1 MEYSKAKRIRKTGLF
16 KLIAQKKFE
25 EGQGLGSSIGGA
37 ISDKFKAKATGFKE
51 AFDPLNMTRKL
62 FGKGLIGDVAV
73 TGLGRLFGRKESDI
87 DYFGGFKRKTK
98 KNPNFS
104 SITPGVIRPLKFGDS
119 VADILGKM
127 YNFMLKTDE
136 KKKVN
141 DEIEAA
147 FRQEQIDEDERRHQ
161 ELIKVVKKFTG
172 KKATATKD
180 SKDTDD
186 ITGILGILKKLFIGE
201 IAAWASGLLESI
213 WSAIKFVAGIL
224 EVFKALLPK
233 KPPAPGRVSRGKTD
247 KANAPKKVTK
257 SVTKE
262 GKTVYKDE
270 KGRFASKP
278 TKPRPK
284 VSRTRNLMESDI
296 NVYNFDPKST
306 MSYFQDLLKEAK
318 KDPNYEPY
326 REEISKFVNA
336 SRNKD
341 GKIPEEIQKQISDL
355 PKDYIDPNAKFY
367 GDPDQIKR
375 FSEKVFGVN
384 IEKQIG
390 RAHV

>member
-25 EGQGLGSSIGGA
+25 EGQGFGSSIGEA

-87 DYFGGFKRKTK
+87 GYFGGFKRKAK
-98 KNPNFS
+98 KDPNFS

-172 KKATATKD
+172 KK
-180 SKDTDD
+180 
-186 ITGILGILKKLFIGE
+186 F
-201 IAAWASGLLESI
+201 SGR
-213 WSAIKFVAGIL
+213 K
-224 EVFKALLPK
+224 
-233 KPPAPGRVSRGKTD
+233 
-247 KANAPKKVTK
+247 
-257 SVTKE
+257 
-262 GKTVYKDE
+262 
-270 KGRFASKP
+270 
-278 TKPRPK
+278 
-284 VSRTRNLMESDI
+284 
-296 NVYNFDPKST
+296 
-306 MSYFQDLLKEAK
+306 
-318 KDPNYEPY
+318 
-326 REEISKFVNA
+326 
-336 SRNKD
+336 
-341 GKIPEEIQKQISDL
+341 
-355 PKDYIDPNAKFY
+355 
-367 GDPDQIKR
+367 
-375 FSEKVFGVN
+375 
-384 IEKQIG
+384 
-390 RAHV
+390 